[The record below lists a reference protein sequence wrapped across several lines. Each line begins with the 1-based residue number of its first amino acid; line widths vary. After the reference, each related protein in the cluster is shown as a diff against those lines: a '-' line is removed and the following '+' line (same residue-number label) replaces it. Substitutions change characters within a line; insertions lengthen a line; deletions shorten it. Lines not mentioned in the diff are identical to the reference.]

1 MIWYVSVKPSFAFYV
16 GNKHKYYEVDKR
28 FAALLDAT
36 THVPQDPMRIT
47 IAAHADAIAANVKS
61 EVKTHREEKQKL
73 GSREER
79 RDLFYCGGSHRGLH
93 NKM

>member
-1 MIWYVSVKPSFAFYV
+1 
-16 GNKHKYYEVDKR
+16 
-28 FAALLDAT
+28 
-36 THVPQDPMRIT
+36 MRIT